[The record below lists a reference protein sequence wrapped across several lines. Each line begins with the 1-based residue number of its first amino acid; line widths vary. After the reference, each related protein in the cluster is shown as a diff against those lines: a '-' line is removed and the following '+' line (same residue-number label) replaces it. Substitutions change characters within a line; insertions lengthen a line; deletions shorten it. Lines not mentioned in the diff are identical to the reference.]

1 MSRSPRVPLAHLPR
15 AKQSLAPSF
24 AGSAVVHVLLI
35 SVLVWSTT
43 TGGDY
48 IDVIG
53 GAGLVGGGDDGGFR
67 VQYIELF
74 PAPASTQARAETP
87 RAVTEVVLPTPKLI
101 SLPEE
106 VPVFAR
112 PLDPARVAVAPA
124 PAPVAG
130 PRPGTGRA
138 TGRGTG
144 TGSGI
149 GSGDGPGSG
158 GGGGAA
164 FPPEPRQI
172 VLPPDAPKSIKG
184 QEYTVHLWIDTR
196 GWVTKI
202 EVEPRIDDRG
212 YRQKF
217 RERMLQ
223 LRFYPA
229 RDASGQPV
237 AARYVITVIP

>member
-15 AKQSLAPSF
+15 AKQSIAPSF

-48 IDVIG
+48 VDVIG

-67 VQYIELF
+67 VQYIALF

-87 RAVTEVVLPTPKLI
+87 RAVTEVVLPMPKLV

-106 VPVFAR
+106 APVFAR
-112 PLDPARVAVAPA
+112 PWNPVQVAVAP
-124 PAPVAG
+124 VVG

-138 TGRGTG
+138 TAAGTG
-144 TGSGI
+144 AGSGI
-149 GSGDGPGSG
+149 GSRDGPGSG

-184 QEYTVHLWIDTR
+184 QEYTVYLWIDTR
-196 GWVTKI
+196 GQVTKI

-212 YRQKF
+212 YRHRF

>member
-1 MSRSPRVPLAHLPR
+1 MARSPRVPLAHLPWE
-15 AKQSLAPSF
+15 KQSIAPSF

-35 SVLVWSTT
+35 SMLVWSTT

-53 GAGLVGGGDDGGFR
+53 GAGPVGGGDDGGLR
-67 VQYIELF
+67 VRYIQLF

-101 SLPEE
+101 RLPEE
-106 VPVFAR
+106 APVFAR
-112 PLDPARVAVAPA
+112 PWNPARVAVAP
-124 PAPVAG
+124 VARPG
-130 PRPGTGRA
+130 PGTGRA

-149 GSGDGPGSG
+149 GSRDGPGSG
-158 GGGGAA
+158 SGGGAA

-184 QEYTVHLWIDTR
+184 QEYTVHLWIDAR
-196 GWVTKI
+196 GLVTKI

-237 AARYVITVIP
+237 AARYVITVVP